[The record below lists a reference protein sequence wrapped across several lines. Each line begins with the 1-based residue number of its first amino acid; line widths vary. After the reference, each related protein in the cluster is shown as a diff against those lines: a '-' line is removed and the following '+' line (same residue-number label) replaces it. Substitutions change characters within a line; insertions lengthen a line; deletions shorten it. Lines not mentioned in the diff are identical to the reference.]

1 MAVMIDDDD
10 FIDML
15 WERVGNFRPAEN
27 LPEEFWKAAF
37 EQFKEQGWFSKPLT
51 PSVIVDNIA
60 VNGEVKEL
68 KEIRDNY
75 TIPGLTSENVEKMS
89 DDELEEYILE
99 NTDWQKVGPMFVKRW
114 GF

>member
-68 KEIRDNY
+68 KEVNLIYCSRLFS
-75 TIPGLTSENVEKMS
+75 ISEAH
-89 DDELEEYILE
+89 DIAWL
-99 NTDWQKVGPMFVKRW
+99 
-114 GF
+114 

>member
-1 MAVMIDDDD
+1 MVQIEDDD
-10 FIDML
+10 FIEML
-15 WERVGNFRPAEN
+15 WERVNNFGPAGMY
-27 LPEEFWKAAF
+27 PEEFWKEAF
-37 EQFKEQGWFSKPLT
+37 EQFKDQGWFSKTLT

-68 KEIRDNY
+68 QEIRDNY
-75 TIPGLTSENVEKMS
+75 TIPGLTSEAIEKMS
-89 DDELEEYILE
+89 DEELEEYLLE